1 MVRYRGRESLLDLRA
16 GPRDGP
22 QQVVVIERFAEALAV
37 GPPAHPNLDVVV
49 GGDEDG
55 RWGLTLGRQEAVEVK
70 SVHSAQVDV
79 EDEAVH
85 PAGRGTEELFGG
97 GVGPDLMP
105 GRPKEAADRP
115 AHGVVVVHHGNPAPG
130 CRGAARMSHPRSA

>member
-1 MVRYRGRESLLDLRA
+1 MVSDRESLLDLRA
-16 GPRDGP
+16 GSCDGT
-22 QQVVVIERFAEALAV
+22 QQVVVIERLAEALAV
-37 GPPAHPNLDVVV
+37 GPQAHRGDLDVVV
-49 GGDEDG
+49 GGHENG
-55 RWGLTLGRQEAVEVK
+55 RWRLTHGRQEAVEVV

-85 PAGRGTEELFGG
+85 LAGRGTQEFFGG

-115 AHGVVVVHHGNPAPG
+115 AHGIVVVHHGNPAPG